1 MRVGRGLV
9 IQVAG
14 MSDVP
19 GRLAVVVVA
28 AGQSSRMDG
37 VDKQVSLLR
46 GEPVISHS
54 LRVFEEFDAVG
65 PVVLVM
71 SAGNLDAGKAAV
83 AEGKYAKVVAVIT
96 GGERRQDSVKI
107 GLDLISARDTGPY
120 EFVAVHD
127 GARPF
132 IDLKMLERGLST
144 AEKIG
149 AAIAAVPVK
158 DTIKIAPHRLVD
170 ETPDRSEM
178 WAVQTPQIFRFEVLE
193 AAYETTTADVTDD
206 ASMVEAA
213 GGLVAVFDGSNDNI
227 KITTPEDLELAGL
240 IYDRRAGETAGSGP
254 AGVRHDAGSRSGIG
268 FDGHRLVE
276 GRPLR
281 LGGVDIEFDYH
292 LEGHSDGDVL
302 FHAIASAILGAAGLG
317 DLGARFPSSDKR
329 YADFNSAKFIAE
341 SAGLASEA
349 GWLVDH
355 VDATIIAQRPRLASE
370 VPRMAERL
378 GAIVGVSNSSI
389 NIKVTSTDHVGAIGN
404 GEGIAAQ
411 AIVTLIPANA

>member
-1 MRVGRGLV
+1 
-9 IQVAG
+9 
-14 MSDVP
+14 MSDGA

-37 VDKQVSLLR
+37 VDKQVTLLR

-54 LRVFEEFDAVG
+54 LRVFEESDRVG

-71 SAGNLDAGKAAV
+71 SAGNLEAGKAAV
-83 AEGKYAKVVAVIT
+83 AEGKFAKVVAVVA
-96 GGERRQDSVKI
+96 GGERRQDSVRV
-107 GLDLISARDTGPY
+107 GLDVLAGQDTGPP

-132 IDLKMLERGLST
+132 IDSEMLERGLST

-158 DTIKIAPHRLVD
+158 DTIKVAPHRLVTK
-170 ETPDRSEM
+170 TPDRSEM
-178 WAVQTPQIFRFEVLE
+178 WAVQTPQIFRFDVLE
-193 AAYETTTADVTDD
+193 AAYETATEDVTDD
-206 ASMVEAA
+206 ASMVEAV

-240 IYDRRAGETAGSGP
+240 IFDRRAGGSASSSSMG
-254 AGVRHDAGSRSGIG
+254 AARGAGSRSGVG

-276 GRPLR
+276 GGPLR
-281 LGGVDIEFDYH
+281 LGGVDIEFDRH

-302 FHAIASAILGAAGLG
+302 LHAIASAILGAAGLG
-317 DLGARFPSSDKR
+317 DLGGMFPSSDKR
-329 YADFNSAKFIAE
+329 YANYDSTQFVKE
-341 SAGLASEA
+341 SARQALKA

-370 VPRMAERL
+370 LPRMTEQL
-378 GAIVGVSNSSI
+378 GAVEGIASSSI
-389 NIKVTSTDHVGAIGN
+389 NIKVTSTDHVGAIGT

-411 AIVTLIPANA
+411 AVVTLFPATA